1 MGRKKDYFADRA
13 LTDADRGRFNVTKN
27 DADRHRFKTPT
38 LRNIAL
44 TAPYLHDGS
53 TSDLSEVIL
62 IMAEYQ
68 AGRTMSS
75 QQVTAVEAFLN
86 AQTGEYQGVLLQ

>member
-1 MGRKKDYFADRA
+1 
-13 LTDADRGRFNVTKN
+13 
-27 DADRHRFKTPT
+27 

-44 TAPYLHDGS
+44 TAPYFHDGS

-68 AGRTMSS
+68 AGRTMST
-75 QQVTAVEAFLN
+75 QQVASVEAFLN
-86 AQTGEYQGVLLQ
+86 AQTGEYQGALLQ